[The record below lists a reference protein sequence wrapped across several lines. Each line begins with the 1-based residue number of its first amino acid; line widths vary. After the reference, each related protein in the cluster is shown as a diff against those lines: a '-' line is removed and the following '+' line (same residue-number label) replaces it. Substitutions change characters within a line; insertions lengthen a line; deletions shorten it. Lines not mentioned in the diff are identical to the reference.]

1 MLHQRKRER
10 KRPEVFL
17 EVSSSANHAL
27 SRYEK
32 AENRCRLIEIYMPT
46 LMYRANKH
54 ESRKKLVGN
63 LHSMHLLATV
73 RDRSRAREKD
83 RAVSRAREKRQRE
96 KRKKEI
102 EERANVRESENV
114 ARVFCWKMDEE

>member
-1 MLHQRKRER
+1 MS
-10 KRPEVFL
+10 P
-17 EVSSSANHAL
+17 
-27 SRYEK
+27 
-32 AENRCRLIEIYMPT
+32 NRDIYMPA

-83 RAVSRAREKRQRE
+83 RTVSRAREKRQRE